1 MKSFFF
7 KIVIFVLG
15 LNILILFLSSFFK
28 LILINNLNVK
38 SDKIKYETL
47 LLGDSQI
54 QNGIND
60 SIIENSINI
69 AEGGDPIFYNYI
81 KLKAIYKLGVKPHIL
96 VLGWSPN
103 NFVSKGFYEVPKAK
117 EKISKY
123 FFLMSLMDYN
133 DLIRYNFEGWY
144 KGLIG
149 SIFSSPVKK
158 IFYSKATIKEADIGG
173 FKPLPN
179 NTSKYLEND
188 ILDTENEELFNI
200 IKSDKIALKYLEKI
214 IDFSNT
220 NDIEIILISMPN
232 HKSLNE
238 KEKLRKSHFNEHI
251 ETLKDKVVYWDYSH
265 YDIKDEYFFDENHL
279 NKNGANAF
287 SDLINKR
294 IKSILKKQ

>member
-1 MKSFFF
+1 MDKKNSSIFSFNMKSFFLQNSHICIRV
-7 KIVIFVLG
+7 KYSY
-15 LNILILFLSSFFK
+15 LFLSSFFK
-28 LILINNLNVK
+28 LILINNLNIQ

-47 LLGDSQI
+47 FLGDSEI

-69 AEGGDPIFYNYI
+69 AEGGDPIFYNFI
-81 KLKAIYKLGVKPHIL
+81 KLKAIYKLGVKPDIL
-96 VLGWSPN
+96 ILGWSPN

-158 IFYSKATIKEADIGG
+158 IFFSKVTIKEADIGG

-188 ILDTENEELFNI
+188 ILDTENVELFNI

-238 KEKLRKSHFNEHI
+238 KTKVKKKSF
-251 ETLKDKVVYWDYSH
+251 
-265 YDIKDEYFFDENHL
+265 
-279 NKNGANAF
+279 
-287 SDLINKR
+287 
-294 IKSILKKQ
+294 